1 MERLFISQKSDGNT
15 LMSIDILEKT
25 LSAYFP
31 QKQILE
37 IADLVNC
44 AQSIAGAGKDI
55 DMPRLFNETKGAD
68 SPFCQLLWRQALNER
83 KLLSRLLQASI
94 HQLV

>member
-1 MERLFISQKSDGNT
+1 
-15 LMSIDILEKT
+15 MSIDTIEKT

-55 DMPRLFNETKGAD
+55 DMPRLLSQTKGAD
-68 SPFCQLLWRQALNER
+68 SPFYQLLWRQALNER
-83 KLLSRLLQASI
+83 KLLSRLLQAS
-94 HQLV
+94 